1 MFIEKLKRK
10 AENAGGRVEEINT
23 YKTKLS
29 QVCQCGKFKKKTRG
43 ERWQE
48 CPCGVKVQRDLYS
61 AFLACF
67 VKDNKLIA
75 AQAKK
80 AWVGLEAILHT
91 AMSKLKHS
99 IRGHLPSSLGLKKN

>member
-10 AENAGGRVEEINT
+10 AENAGGTVEEINT

-29 QVCQCGKFKKKTRG
+29 QVCLCGKFKKKTRD

-48 CPCGVKVQRDLYS
+48 CPCGVKAQRDLYS

-67 VKDNKLIA
+67 VKNNKLIV

-80 AWVGLEAILHT
+80 AWGRLDHVLHT
-91 AMSKLKHS
+91 AMSDS
-99 IRGHLPSSLGLKKN
+99 IRGHLPSSLGLKKK